1 MEEGGG
7 GEEHATWQTIFPHGE
22 GKNSLVPHFCS
33 VWFGD
38 TMCERVGDV
47 QRPTFS
53 ELLNAK
59 KRSFRKLEASV
70 NLQIP
75 LLF

>member
-1 MEEGGG
+1 MQPGRPFFHMGREKIV
-7 GEEHATWQTIFPHGE
+7 WLPI
-22 GKNSLVPHFCS
+22 PHFCS
-33 VWFGD
+33 VWFGE

-59 KRSFRKLEASV
+59 KRSFTKLEASV